1 MKQNKFQKAVSGI
14 PSPSLTIWIEKP
26 IELHAYPISKQSVL
40 PDWLVYALRNHKAKR
55 LEGGDGSLKGFF
67 VTVGTPEDHH
77 KEWAGKGEVI
87 LHEANDD
94 ECEYLK
100 VITEESFR
108 EKYISKRALT
118 VQGIAERIA
127 MNESRAK

>member
-1 MKQNKFQKAVSGI
+1 MKQNSFQKAVSGV
-14 PSPSLTIWIEKP
+14 PSPSSIVWVEKP
-26 IELHAYPISKQSVL
+26 VEFHAYQISKKGIL
-40 PDWLVYALRNHKAKR
+40 PDWLVYALKKGKAKR

-67 VTVGTPEDHH
+67 ITVGTPKDHH

-94 ECEYLK
+94 KCEYLK
-100 VITEESFR
+100 VITEESFKD
-108 EKYISKRALT
+108 KYINKRALT

>member
-1 MKQNKFQKAVSGI
+1 MKQNKFQKAVSGV
-14 PSPSLTIWIEKP
+14 PSPSTTVWVENP
-26 IELHAYPISKQSVL
+26 VEFHAYPISKQGVL
-40 PDWLVYALRNHKAKR
+40 PDWLVYALRNGKAKR
-55 LEGGDGSLKGFF
+55 LEGGDGGLKGFY
-67 VTVGTPEDHH
+67 VVVGTPEDHH

-94 ECEYLK
+94 KCEYLK
-100 VITEESFR
+100 VITEESFKD
-108 EKYISKRALT
+108 KYINKRALT